1 MKKFYVEKK
10 NKYKLYICKVLSSVY
25 DSDAVAIILS
35 SVFKFSVVF
44 QFTTN
49 EWIHSYMYE
58 YSDSHFKKTHI
69 IKGDEWN
76 ALKKLKPFFF
86 SNELD
91 HDFVEKFR
99 KLALYLFEYFS
110 SETFFLD
117 KVRSNNML
125 SELYLVFR
133 SSLVLQTVLTSQLHF
148 ELE

>member
-1 MKKFYVEKK
+1 M
-10 NKYKLYICKVLSSVY
+10 NT
-25 DSDAVAIILS
+25 
-35 SVFKFSVVF
+35 
-44 QFTTN
+44 Q
-49 EWIHSYMYE
+49 
-58 YSDSHFKKTHI
+58 THTSRELI

-125 SELYLVFR
+125 SEWYLVFR
-133 SSLVLQTVLTSQLHF
+133 SSLVLHTSQLHF